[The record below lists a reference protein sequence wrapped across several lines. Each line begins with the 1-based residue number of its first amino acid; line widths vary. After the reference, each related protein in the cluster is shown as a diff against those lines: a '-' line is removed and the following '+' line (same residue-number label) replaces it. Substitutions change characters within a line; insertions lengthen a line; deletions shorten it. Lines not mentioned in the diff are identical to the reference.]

1 MKMKKT
7 AIIVGFVAAL
17 GLATMQQATARGMG
31 GGYGGGQGNGY
42 GGYGG
47 GPCPGYGMNAP
58 QLDTATQE
66 KIDVFVSDTVELR
79 RQIAMKR
86 AEKRALMMNQPT
98 DPAAIAQVTGEL
110 FDLRT
115 QMRSKAEEA
124 GVPMMSGPR
133 GFGQGMRGG
142 GMGRSGKSMRPCLY
156 NQ

>member
-17 GLATMQQATARGMG
+17 GLATMQQAAARGMG
-31 GGYGGGQGNGY
+31 GGYGGGHG

-47 GPCPGYGMNAP
+47 GPCLGYGMNAP

-66 KIDVFVSDTVELR
+66 KIDAFLSDSVELR

-86 AEKRALMMNQPT
+86 AEKRALMANQPT

-115 QMRSKAEEA
+115 QMHSKAQEA

-133 GFGQGMRGG
+133 GFGQGMHGG
-142 GMGRSGKSMRPCLY
+142 GMGRPGKNMRPCFY